1 MKKIYICRDD
11 RTEMLSAIY
20 DAWKENRN
28 KEVGIGL
35 LGKTQ
40 QKLFCEYAEVVSSEK
55 KAQAVERLIRD
66 HMGEQTYEDISY
78 ALLCEDAMKA
88 EAILHVMQAA
98 RQVKPSKRIMD
109 FLGNPSVAKVFE
121 MKRRVSNEAHYFIEF
136 VRFRELE
143 NGVLFSEI
151 EPKNRVLTC
160 IAEHFA
166 DRFPMENWVIYD
178 NTHQE
183 FLVHPA
189 GKHWVL
195 VQGEVPER
203 NVTEQI
209 TEAEKEYE
217 KLWKGFFKTISIKER
232 ENLKCQRTHIPVKYR
247 KNVTEFQ

>member
-40 QKLFCEYAEVVSSEK
+40 QQLFCEYAEVVSSEK

-166 DRFPMENWVIYD
+166 DRFPMENLSLI
-178 NTHQE
+178 
-183 FLVHPA
+183 
-189 GKHWVL
+189 
-195 VQGEVPER
+195 
-203 NVTEQI
+203 
-209 TEAEKEYE
+209 
-217 KLWKGFFKTISIKER
+217 
-232 ENLKCQRTHIPVKYR
+232 HI
-247 KNVTEFQ
+247 

>member
-1 MKKIYICRDD
+1 M
-11 RTEMLSAIY
+11 
-20 DAWKENRN
+20 
-28 KEVGIGL
+28 
-35 LGKTQ
+35 
-40 QKLFCEYAEVVSSEK
+40 
-55 KAQAVERLIRD
+55 
-66 HMGEQTYEDISY
+66 
-78 ALLCEDAMKA
+78 
-88 EAILHVMQAA
+88 
-98 RQVKPSKRIMD
+98 
-109 FLGNPSVAKVFE
+109 
-121 MKRRVSNEAHYFIEF
+121 
-136 VRFRELE
+136 
-143 NGVLFSEI
+143 FSEI

-217 KLWKGFFKTISIKER
+217 KLWKGF
-232 ENLKCQRTHIPVKYR
+232 LKPSRSRNGKI
-247 KNVTEFQ
+247 

>member
-1 MKKIYICRDD
+1 
-11 RTEMLSAIY
+11 
-20 DAWKENRN
+20 
-28 KEVGIGL
+28 
-35 LGKTQ
+35 
-40 QKLFCEYAEVVSSEK
+40 
-55 KAQAVERLIRD
+55 
-66 HMGEQTYEDISY
+66 
-78 ALLCEDAMKA
+78 MKA

-98 RQVKPSKRIMD
+98 RKVKPSKRIMD

>member
-1 MKKIYICRDD
+1 
-11 RTEMLSAIY
+11 
-20 DAWKENRN
+20 
-28 KEVGIGL
+28 
-35 LGKTQ
+35 
-40 QKLFCEYAEVVSSEK
+40 
-55 KAQAVERLIRD
+55 
-66 HMGEQTYEDISY
+66 
-78 ALLCEDAMKA
+78 
-88 EAILHVMQAA
+88 
-98 RQVKPSKRIMD
+98 
-109 FLGNPSVAKVFE
+109 

-166 DRFPMENWVIYD
+166 DRFPMEWVIYD

-209 TEAEKEYE
+209 TEARRSMKNCG
-217 KLWKGFFKTISIKER
+217 KDF
-232 ENLKCQRTHIPVKYR
+232 LKPSRSRNGKI
-247 KNVTEFQ
+247 

>member
-40 QKLFCEYAEVVSSEK
+40 QQLFCEYAEVVSSEK

-98 RQVKPSKRIMD
+98 RKVKPSKRIMD

-209 TEAEKEYE
+209 TEA
-217 KLWKGFFKTISIKER
+217 
-232 ENLKCQRTHIPVKYR
+232 
-247 KNVTEFQ
+247 

>member
-40 QKLFCEYAEVVSSEK
+40 QQLFCE
-55 KAQAVERLIRD
+55 
-66 HMGEQTYEDISY
+66 Y

-195 VQGEVPER
+195 VQGEVPEW

>member
-40 QKLFCEYAEVVSSEK
+40 QQLFCEYAEVVSSEK

-143 NGVLFSEI
+143 NGV
-151 EPKNRVLTC
+151 C
-160 IAEHFA
+160 
-166 DRFPMENWVIYD
+166 FP
-178 NTHQE
+178 
-183 FLVHPA
+183 
-189 GKHWVL
+189 
-195 VQGEVPER
+195 R
-203 NVTEQI
+203 
-209 TEAEKEYE
+209 
-217 KLWKGFFKTISIKER
+217 
-232 ENLKCQRTHIPVKYR
+232 
-247 KNVTEFQ
+247 

>member
-1 MKKIYICRDD
+1 
-11 RTEMLSAIY
+11 MLSAIY

-40 QKLFCEYAEVVSSEK
+40 QQLFCEYAEVVSSEK

-136 VRFRELE
+136 VRFGNWKTEFCFRD
-143 NGVLFSEI
+143 
-151 EPKNRVLTC
+151 R
-160 IAEHFA
+160 AEEQGA
-166 DRFPMENWVIYD
+166 DMYRRAFCRSFPMENWVIYD

-209 TEAEKEYE
+209 TEARRSMKNCGKDFL
-217 KLWKGFFKTISIKER
+217 KLSRSRNGKI
-232 ENLKCQRTHIPVKYR
+232 
-247 KNVTEFQ
+247 